1 MTGNKTLWRRDQW
14 RELVTEAHARSIR
27 SGLITVIDEV
37 IRRLA
42 ANGIA
47 GNEGYEYLANAR
59 EAWWEDADE
68 ADGEPLED
76 LVVKVDS
83 IVLGLVEALDA
94 DSENLPELLEEALSG
109 SLWERQ
115 LERLDRGARRNH
127 LRVLSAR
134 ARLIWSETTAMQRR
148 GHFAM
153 GVGLETGLQVDE
165 MAEIL
170 ADDLDQA
177 DLAAMQADKEELHDA
192 LVRLAERLLAV
203 RPFAPDAL
211 DNHWID
217 VLGEWI
223 GGAPLS
229 TIGSEYVGLIEDAFT
244 YRLVWALEAMRVRR
258 MSHGWTPQPGIIAGA
273 AAACVDTG
281 LPSYRM
287 TLLVRGGLAS
297 REAAQIV
304 VNELEP
310 KFVDGNRMRRWLANR
325 IVADLSRREDWPSAE
340 TVSLW
345 RRFRSEALSNT
356 ARAWRDYTESFN
368 ISEIYDPPVRDRV
381 IVRLDPDVVGERTW
395 LLGPD
400 FRTVGRLDEAI
411 EIQPGSVA
419 YAELDLREGKVHVR
433 RIGPDARAGRV

>member
-1 MTGNKTLWRRDQW
+1 M
-14 RELVTEAHARSIR
+14 TEAHARSIR

-170 ADDLDQA
+170 ADDLGPS
-177 DLAAMQADKEELHDA
+177 
-192 LVRLAERLLAV
+192 
-203 RPFAPDAL
+203 RPSSHA
-211 DNHWID
+211 
-217 VLGEWI
+217 
-223 GGAPLS
+223 GG
-229 TIGSEYVGLIEDAFT
+229 
-244 YRLVWALEAMRVRR
+244 
-258 MSHGWTPQPGIIAGA
+258 
-273 AAACVDTG
+273 
-281 LPSYRM
+281 
-287 TLLVRGGLAS
+287 
-297 REAAQIV
+297 
-304 VNELEP
+304 
-310 KFVDGNRMRRWLANR
+310 
-325 IVADLSRREDWPSAE
+325 
-340 TVSLW
+340 
-345 RRFRSEALSNT
+345 
-356 ARAWRDYTESFN
+356 
-368 ISEIYDPPVRDRV
+368 
-381 IVRLDPDVVGERTW
+381 
-395 LLGPD
+395 
-400 FRTVGRLDEAI
+400 
-411 EIQPGSVA
+411 
-419 YAELDLREGKVHVR
+419 
-433 RIGPDARAGRV
+433 